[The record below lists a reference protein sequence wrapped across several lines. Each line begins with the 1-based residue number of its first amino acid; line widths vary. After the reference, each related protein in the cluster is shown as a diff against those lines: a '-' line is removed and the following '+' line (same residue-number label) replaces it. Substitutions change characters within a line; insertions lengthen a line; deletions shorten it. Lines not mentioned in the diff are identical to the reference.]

1 MIWERLETIVN
12 VESPWV
18 RLVAERWRDEGGRL
32 LDYWRAERAHSV
44 IVPAVRA
51 GRLLVP
57 RPMFRPGVGR
67 PTLDL
72 AGGRLG
78 PGQTPEEA
86 ALGILQR
93 ELGLPAAAVRAL
105 RPLNA
110 AGWIVNSSFESQLLF
125 GVVAEIDP
133 GADADPA
140 LLERSVPF
148 DRAGLRGL
156 LAELECL
163 QCRAVLLELLLDPFE
178 GGVGA
183 PDSPTA

>member
-1 MIWERLETIVN
+1 MIWERLETIVS

-18 RLVAERWRDEGGRL
+18 RLVAERWRDDGGRL

-44 IVPAVRA
+44 IVPALQG

-72 AGGRLG
+72 AGGRL
-78 PGQTPEEA
+78 PQGQTPDAA
-86 ALGILQR
+86 ALAILQR
-93 ELGLPAAAVRAL
+93 ELGLGPETVRAL

-110 AGWIVNSSFESQLLF
+110 DGWAINSSFEDQLLF
-125 GVVAEIDP
+125 GVVAEIAE
-133 GADADPA
+133 GAHADPA
-140 LLERSVPF
+140 LVERAVPF

-156 LAELECL
+156 LGEIECL
-163 QCRAVLLELLLDPFE
+163 QCRAVLLELLLGE
-178 GGVGA
+178 LAG
-183 PDSPTA
+183 